1 MATTAIV
8 RGVACPSCG
17 GSLDIQEGTTV
28 LECGFCKT
36 ALLVLGDRG
45 IRRFYVPIRVT
56 KDQLLKKI
64 QSWFKGIDKARDLR
78 TEAKI
83 TEIFPIYVPFWR
95 VQAKIVGWVFGDEKR
110 KSNKSTTYVPV
121 ERNVNQDYEFTC
133 PACDIGEFGVKWI
146 DLKGDDIRPFDLG
159 TVQREAMTFGIMT
172 TPTDVIEDCD
182 REFMIWGERSARV
195 DRVTFKSLHRIGSI
209 CTLVYYP
216 LWIVRYKYKERIY
229 QISADAE
236 TLQLLYGRAPG
247 NNLYRVGVLLG
258 SMMLGNLLLS
268 AALRGAFD
276 DGTLAAIGGSIVLML
291 IGFRK
296 FRMGG
301 EVKIEQKDKMKKDN
315 ISGMFDQIK
324 TLMNTKQ

>member
-1 MATTAIV
+1 
-8 RGVACPSCG
+8 
-17 GSLDIQEGTTV
+17 
-28 LECGFCKT
+28 
-36 ALLVLGDRG
+36 
-45 IRRFYVPIRVT
+45 
-56 KDQLLKKI
+56 
-64 QSWFKGIDKARDLR
+64 
-78 TEAKI
+78 
-83 TEIFPIYVPFWR
+83 
-95 VQAKIVGWVFGDEKR
+95 
-110 KSNKSTTYVPV
+110 
-121 ERNVNQDYEFTC
+121 
-133 PACDIGEFGVKWI
+133 
-146 DLKGDDIRPFDLG
+146 
-159 TVQREAMTFGIMT
+159 
-172 TPTDVIEDCD
+172 
-182 REFMIWGERSARV
+182 MIWGEKSARV